1 MKELTLRPVTQD
13 NWQEAL
19 KLTVHPDQLRFVA
32 EYEPIVAVA
41 LAKAYIHL
49 GGATWTPFA
58 VYQDANMVG
67 FFELAHWTD
76 APDQCWIFHFFIDQR
91 YQRCGYGKA
100 TLAGLIDLVR
110 REHEACKALLLV
122 VHPENKPAQQL
133 YLAAGFRVTGAVRW
147 GEPVYQLP
155 LADSP

>member
-1 MKELTLRPVTQD
+1 MKDLILRPVTQD

-19 KLTVHPDQLRFVA
+19 KLRVHPAQLRFVA
-32 EYEPIVAVA
+32 EYEPIAAIA

-58 VYQDANMVG
+58 VYQDASMVG
-67 FFELAHWTD
+67 FFELARWTD

-91 YQRCGYGKA
+91 YQGRGYGKA
-100 TLAGLIDLVR
+100 ALACLIDLVR
-110 REHEACKALLLV
+110 REHEAPNALLLV

-133 YLAAGFRVTGAVRW
+133 YSAAGFRLTGTVRW
-147 GEPVYQLP
+147 GEPVYR
-155 LADSP
+155 LALGDGP